1 MKRYDVAS
9 FLLTSAPVY
18 GKFYTTDTAGK
29 ILFYYV
35 IARVVYSALFSKR

>member
-1 MKRYDVAS
+1 MKRYDLAA
-9 FLLTSAPVY
+9 LLLLSAPVY

-35 IARVVYSALFSKR
+35 LARIVYSALFNER